1 MAARP
6 ASSNPAAM
14 RQSKLVGAEGIGP
27 RGRFGGLG
35 GSITPMPVNLR
46 GGPPPCAD
54 EACGSNSGSY
64 SAKSCGMKL
73 NVTPMPA
80 ERLEQP
86 EHRFDGHP
94 GRHGTSRC
102 VQRRHEFPAA
112 NGLHGP
118 VIESQSNSSHNA
130 DLRRPAVRANQNQQ
144 RHRPLQL
151 RLARF
156 VGILRIRA
164 IRAFGPRDARPIRSP
179 RHARSRLFTWRTPDG
194 IIRTV
199 ADRVAFSPAGRI
211 VSIWHP
217 RQANVVH
224 RLQLARSRGVQN
236 RRRNRQLR
244 ILVLWQRGFQELD
257 R

>member
-6 ASSNPAAM
+6 ASSTAAAM

-27 RGRFGGLG
+27 SGRFGGLG
-35 GSITPMPVNLR
+35 GSSTPMPVNFG
-46 GGPPPCAD
+46 GGPPPRAD
-54 EACGSNSGSY
+54 EACGSNSGLY

-80 ERLEQP
+80 KRLEQP
-86 EHRFDGHP
+86 EHRFDRHP
-94 GRHGTSRC
+94 SWHGASRC
-102 VQRRHEFPAA
+102 VQRRREFPAA
-112 NGLHGP
+112 NGLHGSI
-118 VIESQSNSSHNA
+118 IESQSNPSHNA
-130 DLRRPAVRANQNQQ
+130 NLRRPAVRANQNQQ
-144 RHRPLQL
+144 RHSSLQF

-156 VGILRIRA
+156 VGVLRIRA
-164 IRAFGPRDARPIRSP
+164 IRAFGPRDACPVRSP
-179 RHARSRLFTWRTPDG
+179 RHVCARLFTWRTPDG

-199 ADRVAFSPAGRI
+199 ANRVAFSSAGRI

-224 RLQLARSRGVQN
+224 RLQLARSRGIQN